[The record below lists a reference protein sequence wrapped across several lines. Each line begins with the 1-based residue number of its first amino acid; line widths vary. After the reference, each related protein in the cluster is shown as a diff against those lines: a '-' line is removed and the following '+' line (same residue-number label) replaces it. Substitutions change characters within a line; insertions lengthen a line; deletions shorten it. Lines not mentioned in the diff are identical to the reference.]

1 MTKRKGKR
9 KSNKKSNKR
18 EKAKKTKIQKD
29 EKEKKRK
36 TDIKNNKSF
45 HSLISNTN
53 SLCRIY
59 LHVLILCEIWSFST
73 SLTYKHT
80 TNRCLQGIC

>member
-29 EKEKKRK
+29 EKEK
-36 TDIKNNKSF
+36 
-45 HSLISNTN
+45 
-53 SLCRIY
+53 
-59 LHVLILCEIWSFST
+59 
-73 SLTYKHT
+73 LT
-80 TNRCLQGIC
+80 